1 MGTLRQNKSTQHGK
15 RYRTNYH
22 VSFTLPS
29 GKVQATIPNSKENK
43 PLAEAVLLHGNTIE
57 EQAWRYP
64 TVKDWEAELYQI
76 LGIKDKV
83 SLQEDSA
90 IISAG
95 FQQMVAEKIK
105 LNTISSRTATSCYRY
120 AEQYLIQALRD
131 KAIRQIARKDKAQIL
146 QTMEASGLTAG
157 GINNYNKT
165 IMTFLRWCVKNELLG
180 KLPFTLEQIKQPSLN
195 RISRISEEVF
205 EEICQSGTN
214 PIQVAY
220 WRVCYAIA
228 LRKCEIN
235 PDKTDKHYEGLFH
248 QCEQDSQG
256 NIYLHVFGK
265 GKKYRKVPLPLHVIE
280 DYVTI
285 LQHRLHP
292 STISQSFKKAA
303 IKAGYPE
310 FHFHHTRHSGIANM
324 LKGSD
329 GNLFWVSKVVGH
341 SKITTTMKYLRDEEF
356 AWEMIVENK
365 NVLEI

>member
-120 AEQYLIQALRD
+120 AEQYLIQALGD
-131 KAIRQIARKDKAQIL
+131 KAIRQIA
-146 QTMEASGLTAG
+146 
-157 GINNYNKT
+157 
-165 IMTFLRWCVKNELLG
+165 
-180 KLPFTLEQIKQPSLN
+180 
-195 RISRISEEVF
+195 
-205 EEICQSGTN
+205 
-214 PIQVAY
+214 
-220 WRVCYAIA
+220 
-228 LRKCEIN
+228 
-235 PDKTDKHYEGLFH
+235 
-248 QCEQDSQG
+248 
-256 NIYLHVFGK
+256 
-265 GKKYRKVPLPLHVIE
+265 
-280 DYVTI
+280 
-285 LQHRLHP
+285 
-292 STISQSFKKAA
+292 
-303 IKAGYPE
+303 
-310 FHFHHTRHSGIANM
+310 
-324 LKGSD
+324 
-329 GNLFWVSKVVGH
+329 
-341 SKITTTMKYLRDEEF
+341 
-356 AWEMIVENK
+356 
-365 NVLEI
+365 